1 MRFYHTSD
9 LHDHRGFV
17 PRLRALRD
25 ERPGLLFDCGD
36 SLRGSQTVYHRREP
50 IIAEIDEAGYDAQA
64 IGNREFHYLFALL
77 RARAA
82 QMHHPLVC
90 SNLIDTKGRELPF
103 ARSLSFPAPSGTI
116 HVLGLLIMQY
126 PAGSPW
132 ERLFGWRFLDP
143 WDALAPF
150 VERIPDGDLL
160 LVLSHVGLR
169 LDRELASRAGRI
181 DLILGGHS
189 HDTLFAPEVV
199 NGVPIVHAGPYG
211 QYVSRTE
218 LRYDGARKRFA
229 IEDFALLP
237 LLGAP

>member
-143 WDALAPF
+143 WDALASF